1 MQTFGN
7 IELLKLPKTAFL
19 CSRKTPASAVLKCYD
34 WATAMRE
41 QRRCVVSGFHSPLEK
56 DVLHFL
62 LKGKQP
68 VILVLGRAMYKQM
81 PEEFI
86 QPLSENRLLIVSVT
100 TASRQSEQTTDIRNR
115 YIVDISEE
123 VVFGY
128 VNPQGK
134 LNALYKEVEEQNR
147 QVKILVIEQCESYK
161 NNNTQII

>member
-1 MQTFGN
+1 METKGN

-19 CSRKTPASAVLKCYD
+19 CSRKAPASAILKCYD

-41 QRRCVVSGFHSPLEK
+41 QNRCVVSGFHSLIEK

-81 PEEFI
+81 PKEFI
-86 QPLSENRLLIVSVT
+86 QPLSENRLLIVSVAT
-100 TASRQSEQTTDIRNR
+100 ELRQSEYTTDRRNR
-115 YIVDISEE
+115 YIVNISEQ

-134 LNALYKEVEEQNR
+134 LYALYQKAKRTDKPLE
-147 QVKILVIEQCESYK
+147 ILSE
-161 NNNTQII
+161 